1 MAISTIGNIT
11 YINQNMQTT
20 SAAHAN
26 AMQRGDFIPREFE
39 DKLREI
45 EEVRPTET
53 ENKINKDS
61 QNKNSQDMQ
70 EEEAKKKR
78 ATESDGESGAE
89 SSDLAESDSADLAN
103 PTQNPTDG
111 HLLNIKV

>member
-78 ATESDGESGAE
+78 TAESDAE

-103 PTQNPTDG
+103 PADG